1 MAKNIVS
8 PKKKP
13 RRIVGTAGLP
23 QLTYRGGPLIQNVE
37 VTTIYWGNAWQNDP
51 IRVQLDAFFDFI
63 VTSSLIDQLAE
74 YNVPGFAIGHGKHV
88 ASLIVPQDPPST
100 VDDPAIAA
108 FVQQQVASGAVPAPD
123 ANSLYYVFTP
133 SGVTVTLQGSTSCQ
147 QFCGYHDTPDGSLF
161 YAVVPY
167 ADCPGCDFAGTVFDS
182 MTVIASHELCE
193 AITDPIP
200 GRGWYDD
207 VNGEIGDICEGSNKV
222 INTAGVRVAASTAFT
237 TTVSATVVVDGTTPV
252 NLTVTLTP
260 SGGCPQVPPPPP
272 PPSPGQSYTV
282 QTEWSNAKGA
292 CV

>member
-13 RRIVGTAGLP
+13 RRIVGTATSP

-37 VTTIYWGNAWQNDP
+37 VTTIYWGSAWQNDP
-51 IRVQLDAFFDFI
+51 IRVQLDAYFDFI
-63 VTSSLIDQLAE
+63 VSSSLIDQLTE
-74 YNVPGFAIGHGKHV
+74 YNVPGFTIGHGKHV
-88 ASLIVPQDPPST
+88 ASLIVPQNPPAT
-100 VDDPAIAA
+100 VDDAAIVA
-108 FVQQQVASGAVPAPD
+108 FVQKQIASGAVPTQN
-123 ANSLYYVFTP
+123 ANSLYFVFTP
-133 SGVTVTLQGSTSCQ
+133 SGVTVTLLGSASCQ

-161 YAVVPY
+161 HAVVPY
-167 ADCPGCDFAGTVFDS
+167 ADCPGCEFTGTVFDS

-193 AITDPIP
+193 AITDPVP

-207 VNGEIGDICEGSNKV
+207 ANGEIGDICEGSTKV
-222 INTAGVRVAASTAFT
+222 IHTAGVRAAASATFTA
-237 TTVSATVVVDGTTPV
+237 TVSPGTMVIDGTAPV

-260 SGGCPQVPPPPP
+260 TGGTPQPPPP